1 MATTDE
7 GDVLTRLH
15 KAVQLSKAAK
25 AAREA
30 AASWSR
36 LDVADLDGSTPRWLN
51 TNTATVS
58 RYHRESVTA
67 AAEYVTDYREAELGT
82 TEGPLA
88 KPRFDTATS
97 RSALVLAGP
106 VRVKLLIGG
115 GMAPETAHEKA
126 LAKYLGIVRRQVLMG
141 GRQVI
146 DRTTAQD
153 ERAVGWRRV
162 TDGKPCAFCGMLCS
176 RGPVYG
182 NPEYAGVGAGQGM
195 KFHGHC
201 GCTAEIVYGEWTPSP
216 REQVYIDEYDRAAAA
231 AKAAGEK
238 VTAKSVL
245 PRMRESAAFS
255 DSRA

>member
-36 LDVADLDGSTPRWLN
+36 LDVADLDGTSQRWLN
-51 TNTATVS
+51 ASTATVS
-58 RYHRESVTA
+58 QYHAESVSA
-67 AAEYVTDYREAELGT
+67 AAAYVANYREAEIGT
-82 TEGPLA
+82 REGPVA
-88 KPRFDTATS
+88 NPRFDTAGN
-97 RSALVLAGP
+97 RLALELAGP
-106 VRVKLLIGG
+106 VRVKLLVGK

-141 GRQVI
+141 GRSLI
-146 DRTTAQD
+146 DETTARDQ
-153 ERAVGWRRV
+153 RAIGWRRV
-162 TDGKPCAFCGMLCS
+162 TDGRPCAFCAMLCS
-176 RGPVYG
+176 RGPVYRG
-182 NPEYAGVGAGQGM
+182 TESAGVGAGQGM

-216 REQVYIDEYDRAAAA
+216 REQVFIDEYDRAAAA

-238 VTAKSVL
+238 VTAQSVL